1 MRDMA
6 EIDSEIE
13 KIVNEIHSKRF
24 DNQYDAYQF
33 RFDVFDK
40 LTPLYREKY
49 KRHYEERGYKNIE
62 VRGYNNMI
70 IQRHRIESKH
80 SYIPATIDWGIAPF
94 YTVDEFKQ
102 IYYTFL
108 TPAGIM
114 ESWTSWLVLLHI
126 LDDNSEPISPLSC
139 NGTFCDQPDGKE

>member
-49 KRHYEERGYKNIE
+49 KRHYEERGYKNIK
-62 VRGYNNMI
+62 VGGKNKI
-70 IQRHRIESKH
+70 IIKRKKK
-80 SYIPATIDWGIAPF
+80 D
-94 YTVDEFKQ
+94 
-102 IYYTFL
+102 
-108 TPAGIM
+108 
-114 ESWTSWLVLLHI
+114 
-126 LDDNSEPISPLSC
+126 
-139 NGTFCDQPDGKE
+139 